1 MSLKTMQDKA
11 ALRTRAARQGLQ
23 TDRRRRAASLP
34 RVLVFAA
41 YAVLLPLPLILRD
54 YYLIRA
60 GGSVG
65 IYLILAAGLSIVA
78 GQAGLLDLGYAG
90 FYGIGAYVYALLA
103 SPKFGLHSAFVP
115 AAAASALAAALAGL
129 AVSLPTL
136 RLHGDYLAMVTLGFG
151 QIVRI
156 LLNNMDRPINITNGP
171 NGIVAIDPPRIL
183 GFTFSS
189 LESSYILIWVFAL
202 IILAGIARI
211 VGSKTGRAWNALR
224 EDETAAACM
233 GVNVR
238 RYRVS
243 AFVTA
248 AAIAGFAGALFASWQ
263 GAVFPQNFTMSE
275 TIALYCMAILGGIR
289 SIPGIMLGVLILQV
303 LPEVLRAYSIYRML
317 IYGFALVLLAVFR
330 PQGLIGQGERLVGI
344 GRRPLPDSRT
354 STQSWTRSSAGRIR
368 ARIDIQADTDAG
380 IEVEA
385 ETEAQAEA
393 EAGAAAKTEA
403 APMLA
408 AAPGPT
414 RTPVLEA
421 SGLSC
426 NFGGLAAASNVSFKA
441 CAGEILGLIGPNG
454 AGKTTLFN
462 LITGL
467 VKPSA
472 GEVRIQGQAATGLDP
487 HRVASLGVA
496 RTFQHIR
503 LFETQSVLEN
513 VLAGCHL
520 QGRSNVL
527 GALARST
534 AHANQEAQ
542 AVARAREALAL
553 VDTSLLTREASLVRH
568 LSYPDR
574 RRVEVARAIATGA
587 KLLLLDEPAAGMTP
601 EEITAMVGDIV
612 ALRDQGYTIVV
623 IEHHMDLIAA
633 ACDRVIA
640 IDHGEVIAAG
650 APPEVAANPEVIRAY
665 LGSPQTASAPISTS
679 ADAGAEQPS
688 PMSPAALP
696 QSISPLAMSP
706 QPMSPAAPEARTS
719 RATPILELVDVHASY
734 GPAEVLQGIDIEVRP
749 GEVIA
754 LLGANAAGKSTAI
767 KTIMGRLRPSSG
779 EIRFSGRRIDGRPTN
794 EIVRMGI
801 GIVPEGRRVFY
812 ELTVLEN
819 LEAAAEAQASPA
831 SIAMRET
838 RSGAGSIVG
847 NHAAAHSRIEQV
859 LALFPVLA
867 ERRNQPAG
875 TLSGGEQQMLAIAR
889 ALVASP
895 QLICMDEPSMG
906 LAPIM
911 VDRVMEAIR
920 EINRSGTA
928 VLLVEQN
935 AQAALSV
942 ADRAYI
948 LRDGRIVASGTS
960 DEMLADGR
968 LASAYLL

>member
-1 MSLKTMQDKA
+1 MSLKTVQDKTIPRTCA
-11 ALRTRAARQGLQ
+11 TGQGRQTLRARRLAG
-23 TDRRRRAASLP
+23 LP

-41 YAVLLPLPLILRD
+41 YAMLLPLPLLLKN

-65 IYLILAAGLSIVA
+65 VYLILAAGLSIVA

-103 SPKFGLHSAFVP
+103 SPKFGMHSAFIP
-115 AAAASALAAALAGL
+115 AAAASASAAALAGL

-330 PQGLIGQGERLVGI
+330 PQGLIAQGERLVGI
-344 GRRPLPDSRT
+344 GRRSITDPPDS
-354 STQSWTRSSAGRIR
+354 
-368 ARIDIQADTDAG
+368 TD
-380 IEVEA
+380 E
-385 ETEAQAEA
+385 AEA
-393 EAGAAAKTEA
+393 EAERQPEPATVAV
-403 APMLA
+403 PV
-408 AAPGPT
+408 

-426 NFGGLAAASNVSFKA
+426 NFGGLAAVSNVSFA
-441 CAGEILGLIGPNG
+441 AYTGEILGIIGPNG

-472 GEVRIQGQAATGLDP
+472 GEVRVQGQTATGLDP
-487 HRVASLGVA
+487 HQVASSGVA

-520 QGRSNVL
+520 QGSSSVL
-527 GALARST
+527 GALARSA
-534 AHANQEAQ
+534 AHANREAQ
-542 AVARAREALAL
+542 AVAQARKALAL

-587 KLLLLDEPAAGMTP
+587 RLLLLDEPAAGMTP
-601 EEITAMVGDIV
+601 EEITAMVDDIV
-612 ALRDQGYTIVV
+612 ALRNQGYTIVV

-640 IDHGEVIAAG
+640 LDHGEVIATG
-650 APPEVAANPEVIRAY
+650 APQEVAAHPEVIRAY
-665 LGSPQTASAPISTS
+665 LGSAKKTS
-679 ADAGAEQPS
+679 KPPS
-688 PMSPAALP
+688 PPK
-696 QSISPLAMSP
+696 
-706 QPMSPAAPEARTS
+706 APTS
-719 RATPILELVDVHASY
+719 RVAPILELAGVRASY

-779 EIRFSGRRIDGRPTN
+779 EIRFAGRRIDGRTTN

-819 LEAAAEAQASPA
+819 LEAAGSRAESHGPAQSQ
-831 SIAMRET
+831 M
-838 RSGAGSIVG
+838 
-847 NHAAAHSRIEQV
+847 EQV

-867 ERRNQPAG
+867 ERRSQLAG

-911 VDRVMEAIR
+911 VDRVMDAIR
-920 EINRSGTA
+920 EINHAGTA

-935 AQAALSV
+935 ARAALSV
-942 ADRAYI
+942 ADRAYV

-960 DEMLADGR
+960 DEILADDT

>member
-1 MSLKTMQDKA
+1 MKREAMRQMEAGDQMSPRTMQDKTVP
-11 ALRTRAARQGLQ
+11 RTCAARQGLQ
-23 TDRRRRAASLP
+23 THRARRMANLP

-41 YAVLLPLPLILRD
+41 YAVLLPLPLLLRN

-65 IYLILAAGLSIVA
+65 VYLILAAGLSIVA

-103 SPKFGLHSAFVP
+103 SPKFGLHSAFIP
-115 AAAASALAAALAGL
+115 AATASTLAAALAGL

-183 GFTFSS
+183 GFAFSS
-189 LESSYILIWVFAL
+189 LESSYILIWAFAL

-224 EDETAAACM
+224 EDETAASCM

-289 SIPGIMLGVLILQV
+289 STPGIMLGVLILQV
-303 LPEVLRAYSIYRML
+303 LPEVLRAFSIYRML

-330 PQGLIGQGERLVGI
+330 PQGLIAQGERLVGI
-344 GRRPLPDSRT
+344 RRTPLPDSRG
-354 STQSWTRSSAGRIR
+354 STQSSTDGISAG
-368 ARIDIQADTDAG
+368 ADAK
-380 IEVEA
+380 
-385 ETEAQAEA
+385 AEA
-393 EAGAAAKTEA
+393 K
-403 APMLA
+403 PVPA
-408 AAPGPT
+408 AAPGPAQT
-414 RTPVLEA
+414 AVLEA

-426 NFGGLAAASNVSFKA
+426 NFGGLAAVSNVGFEA
-441 CAGEILGLIGPNG
+441 YAGEILGLIGPNG

-472 GEVRIQGQAATGLDP
+472 GEVRIQGQTATGLDP
-487 HRVASLGVA
+487 HQVASLGVA

-520 QGRSNVL
+520 RGRSDVL

-534 AHANQEAQ
+534 AHANREAQ

-553 VDTSLLTREASLVRH
+553 VDASLLTREASLVRH

-601 EEITAMVGDIV
+601 EEITAMVDDIV

-665 LGSPQTASAPISTS
+665 LGSATASHRCRLSRCHHHRPRR
-679 ADAGAEQPS
+679 
-688 PMSPAALP
+688 LHR
-696 QSISPLAMSP
+696 QSRLSWS
-706 QPMSPAAPEARTS
+706 S
-719 RATPILELVDVHASY
+719 RACTRPTARPKFCRESTLKSAQAESSRCSGRTH
-734 GPAEVLQGIDIEVRP
+734 PAR
-749 GEVIA
+749 A
-754 LLGANAAGKSTAI
+754 
-767 KTIMGRLRPSSG
+767 RPS
-779 EIRFSGRRIDGRPTN
+779 RR
-794 EIVRMGI
+794 
-801 GIVPEGRRVFY
+801 
-812 ELTVLEN
+812 
-819 LEAAAEAQASPA
+819 
-831 SIAMRET
+831 
-838 RSGAGSIVG
+838 
-847 NHAAAHSRIEQV
+847 
-859 LALFPVLA
+859 
-867 ERRNQPAG
+867 
-875 TLSGGEQQMLAIAR
+875 
-889 ALVASP
+889 
-895 QLICMDEPSMG
+895 
-906 LAPIM
+906 
-911 VDRVMEAIR
+911 
-920 EINRSGTA
+920 
-928 VLLVEQN
+928 
-935 AQAALSV
+935 
-942 ADRAYI
+942 
-948 LRDGRIVASGTS
+948 
-960 DEMLADGR
+960 
-968 LASAYLL
+968 

>member
-1 MSLKTMQDKA
+1 M
-11 ALRTRAARQGLQ
+11 
-23 TDRRRRAASLP
+23 
-34 RVLVFAA
+34 
-41 YAVLLPLPLILRD
+41 
-54 YYLIRA
+54 
-60 GGSVG
+60 
-65 IYLILAAGLSIVA
+65 
-78 GQAGLLDLGYAG
+78 
-90 FYGIGAYVYALLA
+90 
-103 SPKFGLHSAFVP
+103 
-115 AAAASALAAALAGL
+115 
-129 AVSLPTL
+129 SLPTL

-385 ETEAQAEA
+385 
-393 EAGAAAKTEA
+393 
-403 APMLA
+403 APVLA

-665 LGSPQTASAPISTS
+665 LGSPKTASAPISTA

-688 PMSPAALP
+688 
-696 QSISPLAMSP
+696 
-706 QPMSPAAPEARTS
+706 PMSPAAPEARTS

-734 GPAEVLQGIDIEVRP
+734 GPAEVLQGIDIEVRR

-779 EIRFSGRRIDGRPTN
+779 EIRFAGRRIDGRPTN

>member
-41 YAVLLPLPLILRD
+41 YAVLLPLPLILRN

-368 ARIDIQADTDAG
+368 AETDIQADTDAG

-426 NFGGLAAASNVSFKA
+426 NFGGLAAASNVSFEA

-472 GEVRIQGQAATGLDP
+472 GEVRIQGQAATGLDA
-487 HRVASLGVA
+487 HQVASLGVA

-520 QGRSNVL
+520 QGRGNVL

-601 EEITAMVGDIV
+601 EEITTMVDEIV

-665 LGSPQTASAPISTS
+665 LGSPKTASAPISTA

-688 PMSPAALP
+688 
-696 QSISPLAMSP
+696 
-706 QPMSPAAPEARTS
+706 PMSPAAPEARTS

-734 GPAEVLQGIDIEVRP
+734 GPAEVLQGIDIEVRR

>member
-1 MSLKTMQDKA
+1 MSLKTVQDKTIPRTCA
-11 ALRTRAARQGLQ
+11 TGQGRQTLRARRLAG
-23 TDRRRRAASLP
+23 LP

-41 YAVLLPLPLILRD
+41 YAMLLPLPLLLKN

-65 IYLILAAGLSIVA
+65 VYLILAAGLSIVA

-103 SPKFGLHSAFVP
+103 SPKFGMHSAFIP
-115 AAAASALAAALAGL
+115 AAAASASAAALAGL

-330 PQGLIGQGERLVGI
+330 PQGLIAQGERLVGI
-344 GRRPLPDSRT
+344 GRRSLTDPPDS
-354 STQSWTRSSAGRIR
+354 
-368 ARIDIQADTDAG
+368 TD
-380 IEVEA
+380 E
-385 ETEAQAEA
+385 AEA
-393 EAGAAAKTEA
+393 EAERQPEPATVAV
-403 APMLA
+403 PV
-408 AAPGPT
+408 

-426 NFGGLAAASNVSFKA
+426 NFGGLAAVSNVSFA
-441 CAGEILGLIGPNG
+441 AYTGEILGIIGPNG

-472 GEVRIQGQAATGLDP
+472 GEVRVQGQTATGLDP
-487 HRVASLGVA
+487 HQVASSGVA

-513 VLAGCHL
+513 VLAGSHL
-520 QGRSNVL
+520 QGSSDIL
-527 GALARST
+527 GALARSA
-534 AHANQEAQ
+534 AHANREAQ
-542 AVARAREALAL
+542 AVAQARKALAL

-574 RRVEVARAIATGA
+574 RRVEVARAIATDA
-587 KLLLLDEPAAGMTP
+587 RLLLLDEPAAGMTP
-601 EEITAMVGDIV
+601 EEITAMVDDIV
-612 ALRDQGYTIVV
+612 ALRNQGYTIVV

-640 IDHGEVIAAG
+640 LDHGEVIATG
-650 APPEVAANPEVIRAY
+650 APQEVAAHPEVIRAY
-665 LGSPQTASAPISTS
+665 LGSAKKTS
-679 ADAGAEQPS
+679 KPPS
-688 PMSPAALP
+688 PPK
-696 QSISPLAMSP
+696 
-706 QPMSPAAPEARTS
+706 APTS
-719 RATPILELVDVHASY
+719 RVAPILELAGVRASY

-779 EIRFSGRRIDGRPTN
+779 EIRFAGRRIDGRTTN

-819 LEAAAEAQASPA
+819 LEAAGSRAESHGPAQSQ
-831 SIAMRET
+831 M
-838 RSGAGSIVG
+838 
-847 NHAAAHSRIEQV
+847 EQV

-867 ERRNQPAG
+867 ERRSQLAG

-911 VDRVMEAIR
+911 VDRVMDAIR
-920 EINRSGTA
+920 EINHAGTA

-935 AQAALSV
+935 ARAALSV
-942 ADRAYI
+942 ADRAYV

-960 DEMLADGR
+960 DEILADDT

>member
-1 MSLKTMQDKA
+1 MSLKTVQDKTIPRTCA
-11 ALRTRAARQGLQ
+11 TGQGRQTLRARRLAG
-23 TDRRRRAASLP
+23 LP

-41 YAVLLPLPLILRD
+41 YAMLLPLPLLLKN

-65 IYLILAAGLSIVA
+65 VYIILAAGLSIVA

-103 SPKFGLHSAFVP
+103 SPKFGMHSAFIP
-115 AAAASALAAALAGL
+115 AAAASASAAALAGL

-156 LLNNMDRPINITNGP
+156 MLNNMDRPINITNGP

-330 PQGLIGQGERLVGI
+330 PQGLIAQGERLVGI
-344 GRRPLPDSRT
+344 GRRSLSDPRDS
-354 STQSWTRSSAGRIR
+354 
-368 ARIDIQADTDAG
+368 TD
-380 IEVEA
+380 E
-385 ETEAQAEA
+385 AEA
-393 EAGAAAKTEA
+393 ERKPEPATVAVSV
-403 APMLA
+403 
-408 AAPGPT
+408 

-426 NFGGLAAASNVSFKA
+426 NFGGLAAVSNVSFA
-441 CAGEILGLIGPNG
+441 AYTGEILGIIGPNG

-472 GEVRIQGQAATGLDP
+472 GEVRVQGQTATGLDP
-487 HRVASLGVA
+487 HQVASLGVA

-520 QGRSNVL
+520 QGSSNIL
-527 GALARST
+527 GALARSA
-534 AHANQEAQ
+534 AHANREAQ
-542 AVARAREALAL
+542 AVAQARKALAL

-587 KLLLLDEPAAGMTP
+587 RLLLLDEPAAGMTP
-601 EEITAMVGDIV
+601 EEITAMVDDIV
-612 ALRDQGYTIVV
+612 ALRNQGYTIVV

-640 IDHGEVIAAG
+640 LDHGEVIATG
-650 APPEVAANPEVIRAY
+650 APQEVAAHPEVIRAY
-665 LGSPQTASAPISTS
+665 LGSAKKTS
-679 ADAGAEQPS
+679 KPPS
-688 PMSPAALP
+688 P
-696 QSISPLAMSP
+696 
-706 QPMSPAAPEARTS
+706 PEAPTS
-719 RATPILELVDVHASY
+719 RVAPILELAGVRASY

-779 EIRFSGRRIDGRPTN
+779 EIRFAGRRIDGRTTN

-819 LEAAAEAQASPA
+819 LEAAGSRAESHGPAQSQ
-831 SIAMRET
+831 M
-838 RSGAGSIVG
+838 
-847 NHAAAHSRIEQV
+847 EQV

-867 ERRNQPAG
+867 ERRSQLAG

-911 VDRVMEAIR
+911 VDRVMDAIR
-920 EINRSGTA
+920 EINRAGTA

-935 AQAALSV
+935 ARAALSV

-960 DEMLADGR
+960 DEILADDT

>member
-1 MSLKTMQDKA
+1 
-11 ALRTRAARQGLQ
+11 
-23 TDRRRRAASLP
+23 
-34 RVLVFAA
+34 
-41 YAVLLPLPLILRD
+41 
-54 YYLIRA
+54 
-60 GGSVG
+60 
-65 IYLILAAGLSIVA
+65 
-78 GQAGLLDLGYAG
+78 
-90 FYGIGAYVYALLA
+90 
-103 SPKFGLHSAFVP
+103 
-115 AAAASALAAALAGL
+115 
-129 AVSLPTL
+129 
-136 RLHGDYLAMVTLGFG
+136 MVTLGFG

-330 PQGLIGQGERLVGI
+330 PQGLIAQGERLVGI
-344 GRRPLPDSRT
+344 GRRSLTDPPDS
-354 STQSWTRSSAGRIR
+354 
-368 ARIDIQADTDAG
+368 TD
-380 IEVEA
+380 E
-385 ETEAQAEA
+385 
-393 EAGAAAKTEA
+393 
-403 APMLA
+403 PR
-408 AAPGPT
+408 PGQRKPEPAT
-414 RTPVLEA
+414 VAVSVRTPVLEA

-426 NFGGLAAASNVSFKA
+426 NFGGLAAVSNVSFA
-441 CAGEILGLIGPNG
+441 AYTGEILGIIGPNG

-472 GEVRIQGQAATGLDP
+472 GEVRVQGQTATGLDP
-487 HRVASLGVA
+487 HQVASSGVA

-520 QGRSNVL
+520 QGSSNVL
-527 GALARST
+527 GALARSA
-534 AHANQEAQ
+534 AHANREAQ
-542 AVARAREALAL
+542 AVAQARKALAL

-587 KLLLLDEPAAGMTP
+587 RLLLLDEPAAGMTP
-601 EEITAMVGDIV
+601 EEITAMVDDIV
-612 ALRDQGYTIVV
+612 ALRNQGYTIVV

-640 IDHGEVIAAG
+640 LDHGEVIATG
-650 APPEVAANPEVIRAY
+650 APQEVAAHPEVIRAY
-665 LGSPQTASAPISTS
+665 LGSAKKTS
-679 ADAGAEQPS
+679 KPPS
-688 PMSPAALP
+688 PPK
-696 QSISPLAMSP
+696 
-706 QPMSPAAPEARTS
+706 APTS
-719 RATPILELVDVHASY
+719 RVAPILELAGVRASY

-779 EIRFSGRRIDGRPTN
+779 EIRFAGRRIDGRTTN

-819 LEAAAEAQASPA
+819 LEAAGSRAAQSQ
-831 SIAMRET
+831 M
-838 RSGAGSIVG
+838 
-847 NHAAAHSRIEQV
+847 EQV

-867 ERRNQPAG
+867 ERRSQLAG

-911 VDRVMEAIR
+911 VDRVMDAIR
-920 EINRSGTA
+920 EINRAGTA

-935 AQAALSV
+935 ARAALSV
-942 ADRAYI
+942 ADRAYV

-960 DEMLADGR
+960 DEILADDT

>member
-1 MSLKTMQDKA
+1 MSLKTVQDKTIPRTCA
-11 ALRTRAARQGLQ
+11 TGQGRQTLRARRLAG
-23 TDRRRRAASLP
+23 LP

-41 YAVLLPLPLILRD
+41 YAMLLPLPLLLKN

-65 IYLILAAGLSIVA
+65 VYLILAAGLSIVA

-103 SPKFGLHSAFVP
+103 SPKFGMHSAFIP
-115 AAAASALAAALAGL
+115 AAAASASAAALAGL

-330 PQGLIGQGERLVGI
+330 PQGLIAQGERLVGI
-344 GRRPLPDSRT
+344 GRRSLTDPPDS
-354 STQSWTRSSAGRIR
+354 
-368 ARIDIQADTDAG
+368 TD
-380 IEVEA
+380 E
-385 ETEAQAEA
+385 AEA
-393 EAGAAAKTEA
+393 EAERQPEPATVAV
-403 APMLA
+403 PV
-408 AAPGPT
+408 

-426 NFGGLAAASNVSFKA
+426 NFGGLAAVSNVSFA
-441 CAGEILGLIGPNG
+441 AYTGEILGIIGPNG

-472 GEVRIQGQAATGLDP
+472 GEVRVQGQTATGLDP
-487 HRVASLGVA
+487 HQVASSGVA

-520 QGRSNVL
+520 QGSSNVL
-527 GALARST
+527 GALARSA
-534 AHANQEAQ
+534 AHANREAQ
-542 AVARAREALAL
+542 AVAQARKALAL

-587 KLLLLDEPAAGMTP
+587 RLLLLDEPAAGMTP
-601 EEITAMVGDIV
+601 EEITAMVDDIV
-612 ALRDQGYTIVV
+612 ALRNQGYTIVV

-640 IDHGEVIAAG
+640 LDHGEVIATG
-650 APPEVAANPEVIRAY
+650 APQEVAAHPEVIRAY
-665 LGSPQTASAPISTS
+665 LGSAKKTS
-679 ADAGAEQPS
+679 KPPS
-688 PMSPAALP
+688 PPK
-696 QSISPLAMSP
+696 
-706 QPMSPAAPEARTS
+706 APTS
-719 RATPILELVDVHASY
+719 RVAPILELAGVRASY

-779 EIRFSGRRIDGRPTN
+779 EIRFAGRRIDGRTTN

-819 LEAAAEAQASPA
+819 LEAAGSRAESHGPAQSQ
-831 SIAMRET
+831 M
-838 RSGAGSIVG
+838 
-847 NHAAAHSRIEQV
+847 EQV

-867 ERRNQPAG
+867 ERRSQLAG

-911 VDRVMEAIR
+911 VDRVMDAIR
-920 EINRSGTA
+920 EINHAGTA

-935 AQAALSV
+935 ARAALSV
-942 ADRAYI
+942 ADRAYV

-960 DEMLADGR
+960 DEILADDT

>member
-41 YAVLLPLPLILRD
+41 YAVLLPLPLILRN

-385 ETEAQAEA
+385 
-393 EAGAAAKTEA
+393 
-403 APMLA
+403 APVLA

-601 EEITAMVGDIV
+601 EEITTMVDEIV

-665 LGSPQTASAPISTS
+665 LGSPKTASAPISTS

-779 EIRFSGRRIDGRPTN
+779 EIRFAGRRIDGRPTN

>member
-23 TDRRRRAASLP
+23 IDRRRRAASLP

-41 YAVLLPLPLILRD
+41 YAVLLPLPLILRN

-368 ARIDIQADTDAG
+368 AETDIQADTDAG

-426 NFGGLAAASNVSFKA
+426 NFGGLAAASNVSFEA

-601 EEITAMVGDIV
+601 EEITTMVDEIV

-665 LGSPQTASAPISTS
+665 LGSPKTASAPISTA

-688 PMSPAALP
+688 
-696 QSISPLAMSP
+696 
-706 QPMSPAAPEARTS
+706 PMSPAAPEARTS

-779 EIRFSGRRIDGRPTN
+779 EIRFAGRRIDGRPTN

>member
-1 MSLKTMQDKA
+1 MSLKTVQDKTIPRTCA
-11 ALRTRAARQGLQ
+11 TGQGRQTLRARRLAG
-23 TDRRRRAASLP
+23 LP

-41 YAVLLPLPLILRD
+41 YAMLLPLPLLLKN

-65 IYLILAAGLSIVA
+65 VYLILAAGLSIVA

-103 SPKFGLHSAFVP
+103 SPKFGMHSAFIP
-115 AAAASALAAALAGL
+115 AAAASASAAALAGL

-330 PQGLIGQGERLVGI
+330 PQGLIAQGERLVGI
-344 GRRPLPDSRT
+344 GRRSLTDPPDS
-354 STQSWTRSSAGRIR
+354 
-368 ARIDIQADTDAG
+368 TD
-380 IEVEA
+380 E
-385 ETEAQAEA
+385 AEA
-393 EAGAAAKTEA
+393 EAERQPEPATVAV
-403 APMLA
+403 PV
-408 AAPGPT
+408 

-426 NFGGLAAASNVSFKA
+426 NFGGLAAVSNVSFA
-441 CAGEILGLIGPNG
+441 AYTGEILGIIGPNG

-472 GEVRIQGQAATGLDP
+472 GEVRVQGQTATGLDP
-487 HRVASLGVA
+487 HQVASSGVA

-520 QGRSNVL
+520 QGSSSVL
-527 GALARST
+527 GALARSA
-534 AHANQEAQ
+534 AHANREAQ
-542 AVARAREALAL
+542 AVAQARKALAL

-587 KLLLLDEPAAGMTP
+587 RLLLLDEPAAGMTP
-601 EEITAMVGDIV
+601 EEITAMVDDIV
-612 ALRDQGYTIVV
+612 ALRNQGYTIVV

-640 IDHGEVIAAG
+640 LDHGEVIATG
-650 APPEVAANPEVIRAY
+650 APQEVAAHPEVIRAY
-665 LGSPQTASAPISTS
+665 LGSAKKTS
-679 ADAGAEQPS
+679 KPPS
-688 PMSPAALP
+688 PPKAPA
-696 QSISPLAMSP
+696 
-706 QPMSPAAPEARTS
+706 S
-719 RATPILELVDVHASY
+719 RVAPILELAGVRASY

-779 EIRFSGRRIDGRPTN
+779 EIRFAGRRIDGRTTN

-819 LEAAAEAQASPA
+819 LEAAGSRAESHGPAQSQ
-831 SIAMRET
+831 M
-838 RSGAGSIVG
+838 
-847 NHAAAHSRIEQV
+847 EQV

-867 ERRNQPAG
+867 ERRSQLAG

-911 VDRVMEAIR
+911 VDRVMDAIR
-920 EINRSGTA
+920 EINHAGTA

-935 AQAALSV
+935 ARAALSV
-942 ADRAYI
+942 ADRAYV

-960 DEMLADGR
+960 DEILADDT

>member
-1 MSLKTMQDKA
+1 VKREAMRQMEAGDPMSLKTMQDKA
-11 ALRTRAARQGLQ
+11 IPRTCATRQGMH
-23 TDRRRRAASLP
+23 TDRARRVANLP

-41 YAVLLPLPLILRD
+41 YAALLPLPLLLRN

-183 GFTFSS
+183 GVTFSS
-189 LESSYILIWVFAL
+189 LESSYILIWAFAL
-202 IILAGIARI
+202 IILTGIARI
-211 VGSKTGRAWNALR
+211 IGSRTGRAWNALR

-289 SIPGIMLGVLILQV
+289 SMPGIMLGVLILQV

-330 PQGLIGQGERLVGI
+330 PQGLIGLGERLVGI
-344 GRRPLPDSRT
+344 RRRPLPDSRT
-354 STQSWTRSSAGRIR
+354 STRSSTQGSTQSSADRISAGV
-368 ARIDIQADTDAG
+368 DMKADTEAA

-385 ETEAQAEA
+385 EAEA
-393 EAGAAAKTEA
+393 EAETDANAEA
-403 APMLA
+403 APN
-408 AAPGPT
+408 AAPGQARSPM
-414 RTPVLEA
+414 LEV

-426 NFGGLAAASNVSFKA
+426 NFGGLSAVSNVSLEA

-472 GEVRIQGQAATGLDP
+472 GEVRIQGQIATGLEP
-487 HRVASLGVA
+487 HKVASLGVA

-520 QGRSNVL
+520 GAYSNVL
-527 GALARST
+527 GALARS
-534 AHANQEAQ
+534 ASHASQEAQ
-542 AVARAREALAL
+542 AVARAREALTS
-553 VDTSLLTREASLVRH
+553 VDASLLAREASLVRH

-587 KLLLLDEPAAGMTP
+587 RLLLLDEPAAGMTP
-601 EEITAMVGDIV
+601 EEIAAIVDDII
-612 ALRDQGYTIVV
+612 ALRDQGYTVVV

-650 APPEVAANPEVIRAY
+650 APSEVAADPEVIRAY
-665 LGSPQTASAPISTS
+665 LGSPNTGSAPLST
-679 ADAGAEQPS
+679 AAGAGTEASS
-688 PMSPAALP
+688 PMSQA
-696 QSISPLAMSP
+696 
-706 QPMSPAAPEARTS
+706 PMPPEAPAS
-719 RATPILELVDVHASY
+719 KVAPILELVGVHASY

-749 GEVIA
+749 GEVVA

-767 KTIMGRLRPSSG
+767 KTIVGRLRPSSG
-779 EIRFSGRRIDGRPTN
+779 EIRFMRRRIDGHPTN

-819 LEAAAEAQASPA
+819 LEAAAEAQAGSA
-831 SIAMRET
+831 TAAVLET
-838 RSGAGSIVG
+838 RRGAGGRVG
-847 NHAAAHSRIEQV
+847 NHAATQSRIEQV

-867 ERRNQPAG
+867 ERRSQPAG

-895 QLICMDEPSMG
+895 RLICMDEPSMG

-942 ADRAYI
+942 ANRAYI

-968 LASAYLL
+968 LAGAYLL

>member
-1 MSLKTMQDKA
+1 MSLKTVQDKTIPRTCA
-11 ALRTRAARQGLQ
+11 TGQGRQTLRARRLAG
-23 TDRRRRAASLP
+23 LP

-41 YAVLLPLPLILRD
+41 YAMLLPLPLLLKN

-65 IYLILAAGLSIVA
+65 VYLILAAGLSIVA

-103 SPKFGLHSAFVP
+103 SPKFGMHSAFIP
-115 AAAASALAAALAGL
+115 AAAASASAAALAGL

-330 PQGLIGQGERLVGI
+330 PQGLIAQGERLVGI
-344 GRRPLPDSRT
+344 GRRSLTDPPDS
-354 STQSWTRSSAGRIR
+354 
-368 ARIDIQADTDAG
+368 TD
-380 IEVEA
+380 E
-385 ETEAQAEA
+385 AEA
-393 EAGAAAKTEA
+393 EAERQPEPATVAV
-403 APMLA
+403 PV
-408 AAPGPT
+408 

-426 NFGGLAAASNVSFKA
+426 NFGGLAAVSNVSFA
-441 CAGEILGLIGPNG
+441 AYTGEILGIIGPNG

-472 GEVRIQGQAATGLDP
+472 GEVRVQGQTATGLDP
-487 HRVASLGVA
+487 HQVASSGVA

-520 QGRSNVL
+520 QGSSNVL
-527 GALARST
+527 GALARSA
-534 AHANQEAQ
+534 AHANREAQ
-542 AVARAREALAL
+542 AVAQARKALAL

-587 KLLLLDEPAAGMTP
+587 RLLLLDEPAAGMTP
-601 EEITAMVGDIV
+601 EEITAMVDDIV
-612 ALRDQGYTIVV
+612 ALRNQGYTIVV

-640 IDHGEVIAAG
+640 LDHGEVIATG
-650 APPEVAANPEVIRAY
+650 APQEVAAHPEVIRAY
-665 LGSPQTASAPISTS
+665 LGSAKKTS
-679 ADAGAEQPS
+679 KPPS
-688 PMSPAALP
+688 PPK
-696 QSISPLAMSP
+696 
-706 QPMSPAAPEARTS
+706 APTS
-719 RATPILELVDVHASY
+719 RVAPILELAGVRASY

-779 EIRFSGRRIDGRPTN
+779 EIRFAGRRIDGRTTN

-819 LEAAAEAQASPA
+819 LEAAGSRAESHGPAQSQ
-831 SIAMRET
+831 M
-838 RSGAGSIVG
+838 
-847 NHAAAHSRIEQV
+847 EQV
-859 LALFPVLA
+859 LSLFPVLA
-867 ERRNQPAG
+867 ERRSQLAG

-911 VDRVMEAIR
+911 VDRVMDAIR
-920 EINRSGTA
+920 EINHAGTA

-935 AQAALSV
+935 ARAALSV

-960 DEMLADGR
+960 DEILADDT

>member
-1 MSLKTMQDKA
+1 MKRESRQQMEAGDRMSLKIMQDDA
-11 ALRTRAARQGLQ
+11 LPRTCAARRGLQALRARRA
-23 TDRRRRAASLP
+23 RRAASLP
-34 RVLVFAA
+34 RALVFAA
-41 YAVLLPLPLILRD
+41 YAVLLPLPLILRN

-65 IYLILAAGLSIVA
+65 VYLILAAGLSIVA

-103 SPKFGLHSAFVP
+103 SPKFGLHSAFLP
-115 AAAASALAAALAGL
+115 AALASALAAGLAGL
-129 AVSLPTL
+129 AVSVPTL

-183 GFTFSS
+183 GFTFAS
-189 LESSYILIWVFAL
+189 LESSYVLIWVFAAL
-202 IILAGIARI
+202 VLVGIARV

-289 SIPGIMLGVLILQV
+289 SIPGIMLGVLVLQV
-303 LPEVLRAYSIYRML
+303 LPEVLRTYSIYRML

-330 PQGLIGQGERLVGI
+330 PQGLIAQGERLVGI
-344 GRRPLPDSRT
+344 SRRQPPDS
-354 STQSWTRSSAGRIR
+354 SSSA
-368 ARIDIQADTDAG
+368 
-380 IEVEA
+380 EP
-385 ETEAQAEA
+385 
-393 EAGAAAKTEA
+393 KTETA
-403 APMLA
+403 TSP
-408 AAPGPT
+408 PC
-414 RTPVLEA
+414 PVLEV
-421 SGLSC
+421 SGLGC
-426 NFGGLAAASNVSFKA
+426 NFGGLAAVSKVSFIA
-441 CAGEILGLIGPNG
+441 HAGEILGLIGPNG

-472 GEVRIQGQAATGLDP
+472 GEVRVHGQAATGLAP
-487 HRVASLGVA
+487 HEVASLGVA

-513 VLAGCHL
+513 VLTGCHL
-520 QGRSNVL
+520 QGQSNAL
-527 GALARST
+527 GALARSA
-534 AHANQEAQ
+534 AHAHQESQ
-542 AVARAREALAL
+542 EVARAREALAL
-553 VDTSLLTREASLVRH
+553 VDTSLVTREASLVRH

-574 RRVEVARAIATGA
+574 RRVEVARAIATGS

-601 EEITAMVGDIV
+601 EEIAAMVDDIV
-612 ALRDQGYTIVV
+612 ALRGRGYTIIV

-640 IDHGEVIAAG
+640 LDHGEVIAAG
-650 APPEVAANPEVIRAY
+650 TPSEIAAHPEVIRAY
-665 LGSPQTASAPISTS
+665 LGSTRAESAPASIGADASA
-679 ADAGAEQPS
+679 GPS
-688 PMSPAALP
+688 LEVS
-696 QSISPLAMSP
+696 
-706 QPMSPAAPEARTS
+706 
-719 RATPILELVDVHASY
+719 PILELAGVHASY
-734 GPAEVLQGIDIEVRP
+734 GPAAVLQGIDIEVHP
-749 GEVIA
+749 GEVVA

-767 KTIMGRLRPSSG
+767 KTIMGKLRPSRG
-779 EIRFSGRRIDGRPTN
+779 EIRFMGRRVDGRPTN

-819 LEAAAEAQASPA
+819 LEAAAEAS
-831 SIAMRET
+831 
-838 RSGAGSIVG
+838 
-847 NHAAAHSRIEQV
+847 AAATGKARTRAGADVRAANQSQVEQV
-859 LALFPVLA
+859 INLFPVLA
-867 ERRNQPAG
+867 ERRSQLAG

-920 EINRSGTA
+920 EINGTGTA

-948 LRDGRIVASGTS
+948 LRDGRIAASGTAA
-960 DEMLADGR
+960 EMLTDGK
-968 LASAYLL
+968 LASAYLM

>member
-1 MSLKTMQDKA
+1 VKREAMRQMEAGDQMSLKTMQDKA
-11 ALRTRAARQGLQ
+11 ALRTRAARQALQ
-23 TDRRRRAASLP
+23 TDRPRRATSLP

-385 ETEAQAEA
+385 
-393 EAGAAAKTEA
+393 
-403 APMLA
+403 APVLA

-553 VDTSLLTREASLVRH
+553 VDTSLLMREASLVRH

-601 EEITAMVGDIV
+601 EEITTMVDEIV

-779 EIRFSGRRIDGRPTN
+779 EIRFAGRRIDGRPTN

-831 SIAMRET
+831 SLAMRET

>member
-11 ALRTRAARQGLQ
+11 ALRTCATRQELQ
-23 TDRRRRAASLP
+23 TDRACRAANLP

-41 YAVLLPLPLILRD
+41 YAVLLPLPLLLRN

-65 IYLILAAGLSIVA
+65 VYLILAAGLSIVA

-330 PQGLIGQGERLVGI
+330 PQGLIAQGERLVGI
-344 GRRPLPDSRT
+344 RRRPLPDSRS
-354 STQSWTRSSAGRIR
+354 STQSSTDATSAG
-368 ARIDIQADTDAG
+368 IDMEADTDAE
-380 IEVEA
+380 IEIDPKVEA
-385 ETEAQAEA
+385 EAQAEA
-393 EAGAAAKTEA
+393 GAMFVPTAT
-403 APMLA
+403 
-408 AAPGPT
+408 PGPA
-414 RTPVLEA
+414 RIPVLEA

-426 NFGGLAAASNVSFKA
+426 NFGGLAAVSNVSFQA

-472 GEVRIQGQAATGLDP
+472 GEVRILSQPATGLDP
-487 HRVASLGVA
+487 HQVASLGVA

-520 QGRSNVL
+520 RGRSNVL

-534 AHANQEAQ
+534 AHTNQEAQ
-542 AVARAREALAL
+542 AVAWAREALAL

-574 RRVEVARAIATGA
+574 RRVEVTRAIATGA

-601 EEITAMVGDIV
+601 EEITTMVDEIV

-665 LGSPQTASAPISTS
+665 LGSPKTASAPISTS
-679 ADAGAEQPS
+679 ADAGAEPSS
-688 PMSPAALP
+688 PMSPAPLP
-696 QSISPLAMSP
+696 QSMSPLAMSP
-706 QPMSPAAPEARTS
+706 QPISPAAPEARTS

-779 EIRFSGRRIDGRPTN
+779 EIRFAGRRIDGRPTN

>member
-1 MSLKTMQDKA
+1 M
-11 ALRTRAARQGLQ
+11 
-23 TDRRRRAASLP
+23 
-34 RVLVFAA
+34 
-41 YAVLLPLPLILRD
+41 LLPLPLLLRN

-65 IYLILAAGLSIVA
+65 VYIILAAGLSIVA

-103 SPKFGLHSAFVP
+103 SPKFGMHSAFIP
-115 AAAASALAAALAGL
+115 AAAASASAAALAGL

-156 LLNNMDRPINITNGP
+156 MLNNMDRPINITNGP

-330 PQGLIGQGERLVGI
+330 PQGLIAQGERLVGI
-344 GRRPLPDSRT
+344 GRRSITDPPDS
-354 STQSWTRSSAGRIR
+354 
-368 ARIDIQADTDAG
+368 TD
-380 IEVEA
+380 E
-385 ETEAQAEA
+385 AEA
-393 EAGAAAKTEA
+393 EAERQPEPATVAV
-403 APMLA
+403 PV
-408 AAPGPT
+408 

-426 NFGGLAAASNVSFKA
+426 NFGGLAAVSNVSFA
-441 CAGEILGLIGPNG
+441 AYTGEILGIIGPNG

-472 GEVRIQGQAATGLDP
+472 GEVRVQGQTATGLDP
-487 HRVASLGVA
+487 HQVASSGVA

-520 QGRSNVL
+520 QGSSSVL
-527 GALARST
+527 GALARSA
-534 AHANQEAQ
+534 AHANREAQ
-542 AVARAREALAL
+542 AVAQARKALAL

-587 KLLLLDEPAAGMTP
+587 RLLLLDEPAAGMTP
-601 EEITAMVGDIV
+601 EEITAMVDDIV
-612 ALRDQGYTIVV
+612 ALRNQGYTIVV

-640 IDHGEVIAAG
+640 LDHGEVIATG
-650 APPEVAANPEVIRAY
+650 APQEVAAHPEVIRAY
-665 LGSPQTASAPISTS
+665 LGSAKKTS
-679 ADAGAEQPS
+679 KPPS
-688 PMSPAALP
+688 PPK
-696 QSISPLAMSP
+696 
-706 QPMSPAAPEARTS
+706 APTS
-719 RATPILELVDVHASY
+719 RVAPILELAGVRASY

-779 EIRFSGRRIDGRPTN
+779 EIRFAGRRIDGRTTN

-819 LEAAAEAQASPA
+819 LEAAGSRAESHGPAQSQ
-831 SIAMRET
+831 M
-838 RSGAGSIVG
+838 
-847 NHAAAHSRIEQV
+847 EQV

-867 ERRNQPAG
+867 ERRSQLAG

-911 VDRVMEAIR
+911 VDRVMDAIR
-920 EINRSGTA
+920 EINHAGTA

-935 AQAALSV
+935 ARAALSV
-942 ADRAYI
+942 ADRAYV

-960 DEMLADGR
+960 DEILADDT

>member
-1 MSLKTMQDKA
+1 MSLKTVQDKTIPRTCA
-11 ALRTRAARQGLQ
+11 TGQGRQTLRARRLAG
-23 TDRRRRAASLP
+23 LP

-41 YAVLLPLPLILRD
+41 YAMLLPLPLLLKN

-65 IYLILAAGLSIVA
+65 VYLILAAGLSIVA

-103 SPKFGLHSAFVP
+103 SPKFGMHSAFIP
-115 AAAASALAAALAGL
+115 AAAASASAAALAGL

-330 PQGLIGQGERLVGI
+330 PQGLIAQGERLVGI
-344 GRRPLPDSRT
+344 GRRSLTDPPDS
-354 STQSWTRSSAGRIR
+354 
-368 ARIDIQADTDAG
+368 TD
-380 IEVEA
+380 E
-385 ETEAQAEA
+385 AEA
-393 EAGAAAKTEA
+393 EAERQPEPATVAV
-403 APMLA
+403 PV
-408 AAPGPT
+408 

-426 NFGGLAAASNVSFKA
+426 NFGGLAAVSNVSFA
-441 CAGEILGLIGPNG
+441 AYTGEILGIIGPNG

-472 GEVRIQGQAATGLDP
+472 GEVRVQGQTATGLDP
-487 HRVASLGVA
+487 HQVASSGVA

-520 QGRSNVL
+520 QGSSSVL
-527 GALARST
+527 GALARSA
-534 AHANQEAQ
+534 AHANREAQ
-542 AVARAREALAL
+542 AVAQARKALAL

-587 KLLLLDEPAAGMTP
+587 RLLLLDEPAAGMTP
-601 EEITAMVGDIV
+601 EEITAMVDDIV
-612 ALRDQGYTIVV
+612 ALRNQGYTIVV

-640 IDHGEVIAAG
+640 LDHGEVIATG
-650 APPEVAANPEVIRAY
+650 APQEVAAHPEVIRAY
-665 LGSPQTASAPISTS
+665 LGSAKKTS
-679 ADAGAEQPS
+679 KPPS
-688 PMSPAALP
+688 PPK
-696 QSISPLAMSP
+696 
-706 QPMSPAAPEARTS
+706 APTS
-719 RATPILELVDVHASY
+719 RVAPILELAGVRASY

-779 EIRFSGRRIDGRPTN
+779 EIRFAGRRIDGRTTN

-819 LEAAAEAQASPA
+819 LEAAGSRAESHGPAQSQ
-831 SIAMRET
+831 M
-838 RSGAGSIVG
+838 
-847 NHAAAHSRIEQV
+847 EQV
-859 LALFPVLA
+859 LSLFPVLA
-867 ERRNQPAG
+867 ERRSQLAG

-911 VDRVMEAIR
+911 VDRVMDAIR
-920 EINRSGTA
+920 EINRAGTA

-935 AQAALSV
+935 ARAALSV
-942 ADRAYI
+942 ADRAYV

-960 DEMLADGR
+960 DEILADDT

>member
-1 MSLKTMQDKA
+1 VSLKTIQDKA
-11 ALRTRAARQGLQ
+11 IPRACADSRARRL
-23 TDRRRRAASLP
+23 ASLP
-34 RVLVFAA
+34 RALVFAA
-41 YAVLLPLPLILRD
+41 YAVLLPLPLLLRN

-65 IYLILAAGLSIVA
+65 VYLILAAGLSIVA

-103 SPKFGLHSAFVP
+103 SPKFGLHSAFIP

-183 GFTFSS
+183 GFTFGS
-189 LESSYILIWVFAL
+189 LESSYILIWAFAL

-224 EDETAAACM
+224 EDETAASCM

-289 SIPGIMLGVLILQV
+289 SIPGIMLGVLVLQV

-330 PQGLIGQGERLVGI
+330 PQGLIAQGERLVGI
-344 GRRPLPDSRT
+344 RRRPLPDSRS
-354 STQSWTRSSAGRIR
+354 STQNSTDGISAG
-368 ARIDIQADTDAG
+368 ADT
-380 IEVEA
+380 EA
-385 ETEAQAEA
+385 DTGAKAEA
-393 EAGAAAKTEA
+393 K
-403 APMLA
+403 PVPA
-408 AAPGPT
+408 AAPVPAQT
-414 RTPVLEA
+414 AVLEA

-426 NFGGLAAASNVSFKA
+426 NFGGLTAVSNVSFEA
-441 CAGEILGLIGPNG
+441 YAGEILGLIGPNG

-472 GEVRIQGQAATGLDP
+472 GEVRIQGQTATGLDP
-487 HRVASLGVA
+487 HQVASLGVA

-520 QGRSNVL
+520 RGRSDVL

-553 VDTSLLTREASLVRH
+553 VDASFLTHEASLVRH

-601 EEITAMVGDIV
+601 EEITAMVDDIV

-650 APPEVAANPEVIRAY
+650 TPPEVAANPEVIRAY
-665 LGSPQTASAPISTS
+665 LGSAKTASAP
-679 ADAGAEQPS
+679 
-688 PMSPAALP
+688 MSPP
-696 QSISPLAMSP
+696 P
-706 QPMSPAAPEARTS
+706 PEAPTS
-719 RATPILELVDVHASY
+719 RSTPILELAGVHASY

-749 GEVIA
+749 GEVVA

-779 EIRFSGRRIDGRPTN
+779 EIRFAGRRIDGRPTN

-819 LEAAAEAQASPA
+819 LEVAAEVQAAPA
-831 SIAMRET
+831 TAAMRE
-838 RSGAGSIVG
+838 AG
-847 NHAAAHSRIEQV
+847 SRIEQV

-920 EINRSGTA
+920 EINQAGTA

-948 LRDGRIVASGTS
+948 VRDGRIVASGTS
-960 DEMLADGR
+960 GEMLADGK

>member
-1 MSLKTMQDKA
+1 MRERERAATQQMEAGDRMSLKTVQDKTIPRTCA
-11 ALRTRAARQGLQ
+11 TGQGRQTLRARRLAG
-23 TDRRRRAASLP
+23 LP

-41 YAVLLPLPLILRD
+41 YAMLLPLPLLLKN

-65 IYLILAAGLSIVA
+65 VYLILAAGLSIVA

-103 SPKFGLHSAFVP
+103 SPKFGMHSAFIP
-115 AAAASALAAALAGL
+115 AAAASASAAALAGL

-330 PQGLIGQGERLVGI
+330 PQGLIAQGERLVGI
-344 GRRPLPDSRT
+344 GRRSITDPPDS
-354 STQSWTRSSAGRIR
+354 
-368 ARIDIQADTDAG
+368 TD
-380 IEVEA
+380 E
-385 ETEAQAEA
+385 AEA
-393 EAGAAAKTEA
+393 EAERQPEPATVAV
-403 APMLA
+403 PV
-408 AAPGPT
+408 

-426 NFGGLAAASNVSFKA
+426 NFGGLAAVSNVSFA
-441 CAGEILGLIGPNG
+441 AYTGEILGIIGPNG

-472 GEVRIQGQAATGLDP
+472 GEVRVQGQTATGLDP
-487 HRVASLGVA
+487 HQVASSGVA

-520 QGRSNVL
+520 QGSSNVL
-527 GALARST
+527 GALARSA
-534 AHANQEAQ
+534 AHANREAQ
-542 AVARAREALAL
+542 AVAQARKALAL

-587 KLLLLDEPAAGMTP
+587 RLLLLDEPAAGMTP
-601 EEITAMVGDIV
+601 EEITAMVDDIV
-612 ALRDQGYTIVV
+612 ALRNQGYTIVV

-640 IDHGEVIAAG
+640 LDHGEVIATG
-650 APPEVAANPEVIRAY
+650 APQEVAAHPEVIRAY
-665 LGSPQTASAPISTS
+665 LGSAKKTS
-679 ADAGAEQPS
+679 KPPS
-688 PMSPAALP
+688 PPK
-696 QSISPLAMSP
+696 
-706 QPMSPAAPEARTS
+706 APTS
-719 RATPILELVDVHASY
+719 RVAPILELAGVRASY

-779 EIRFSGRRIDGRPTN
+779 EIRFAGRRIDGRTTN

-819 LEAAAEAQASPA
+819 LEAAGSRAESHGPAQSQ
-831 SIAMRET
+831 M
-838 RSGAGSIVG
+838 
-847 NHAAAHSRIEQV
+847 EQV
-859 LALFPVLA
+859 LSLFPVLA
-867 ERRNQPAG
+867 ERRSQLAG

-911 VDRVMEAIR
+911 VDRVMDAIR
-920 EINRSGTA
+920 EINHAGTA

-935 AQAALSV
+935 ARAALSV
-942 ADRAYI
+942 ADRAYV

-960 DEMLADGR
+960 DEILADDT

>member
-11 ALRTRAARQGLQ
+11 ALLTCATRQGLQ
-23 TDRRRRAASLP
+23 TGQTRRAANLP

-41 YAVLLPLPLILRD
+41 YAVLLPLPLLLRN

-103 SPKFGLHSAFVP
+103 SPKFGLHSAFIP

-189 LESSYILIWVFAL
+189 LESSYILIWAFAL

-330 PQGLIGQGERLVGI
+330 PQGLIAQGERLVGI
-344 GRRPLPDSRT
+344 CRRPLPDSRR
-354 STQSWTRSSAGRIR
+354 STQSSTDGISAGTN
-368 ARIDIQADTDAG
+368 AEADTDAG
-380 IEVEA
+380 
-385 ETEAQAEA
+385 AQAQA
-393 EAGAAAKTEA
+393 QARARRVPAAT
-403 APMLA
+403 
-408 AAPGPT
+408 PGPA

-426 NFGGLAAASNVSFKA
+426 NFGGLAAVSNVSFEA
-441 CAGEILGLIGPNG
+441 CSGEILGIIGPNG

-472 GEVRIQGQAATGLDP
+472 GEVRIQGQTATGLDP
-487 HRVASLGVA
+487 HQVASLGVA

-520 QGRSNVL
+520 RGHSNVL

-601 EEITAMVGDIV
+601 EEIAAIVDDIV

-650 APPEVAANPEVIRAY
+650 APTEVAANPEVIRAY
-665 LGSPQTASAPISTS
+665 LGSPKTAA
-679 ADAGAEQPS
+679 ADAYAGAEPVS
-688 PMSPAALP
+688 TLP
-696 QSISPLAMSP
+696 P
-706 QPMSPAAPEARTS
+706 PEAPTS
-719 RATPILELVDVHASY
+719 RSTPILELVDVHASY

-749 GEVIA
+749 GEVVA

-767 KTIMGRLRPSSG
+767 KTIMGRLRPSG
-779 EIRFSGRRIDGRPTN
+779 GQIHFAGRRIDGRPTN

-819 LEAAAEAQASPA
+819 LEAAAEVQTAPTTA
-831 SIAMRET
+831 RV
-838 RSGAGSIVG
+838 RGSGSRAG
-847 NHAAAHSRIEQV
+847 NHSAAQSQIEQV

-911 VDRVMEAIR
+911 VDRVMDAIR

>member
-1 MSLKTMQDKA
+1 MSLKTVQDKTIPRTCA
-11 ALRTRAARQGLQ
+11 TGQGRQTLRARRLAG
-23 TDRRRRAASLP
+23 LP

-41 YAVLLPLPLILRD
+41 YAMLLPLPLLLKN

-65 IYLILAAGLSIVA
+65 VYLILAAGLSIVA

-103 SPKFGLHSAFVP
+103 SPKFGMHSAFIP
-115 AAAASALAAALAGL
+115 AAAASASAAALAGL

-330 PQGLIGQGERLVGI
+330 PQGLIAQGERLVGI
-344 GRRPLPDSRT
+344 GRRSLTDPPDS
-354 STQSWTRSSAGRIR
+354 
-368 ARIDIQADTDAG
+368 TD
-380 IEVEA
+380 E
-385 ETEAQAEA
+385 AEA
-393 EAGAAAKTEA
+393 EAERQPEPATVAV
-403 APMLA
+403 PV
-408 AAPGPT
+408 

-426 NFGGLAAASNVSFKA
+426 NFGGLAAVSNVSFA
-441 CAGEILGLIGPNG
+441 AYTGEILGIIGPNG

-472 GEVRIQGQAATGLDP
+472 GEVRVQGQTATGLDP
-487 HRVASLGVA
+487 HQVASSGVA

-520 QGRSNVL
+520 QGSSNVL
-527 GALARST
+527 GALARSA
-534 AHANQEAQ
+534 AHANREAQ
-542 AVARAREALAL
+542 AVAQARKALAL

-587 KLLLLDEPAAGMTP
+587 RLLLLDEPAAGMTP
-601 EEITAMVGDIV
+601 EEITAMVDDIV
-612 ALRDQGYTIVV
+612 ALRNQGYTIVV

-640 IDHGEVIAAG
+640 LDHGEVIATG
-650 APPEVAANPEVIRAY
+650 APQEVAAHPEVIRAY
-665 LGSPQTASAPISTS
+665 LGSAKKTS
-679 ADAGAEQPS
+679 KPPS
-688 PMSPAALP
+688 PPK
-696 QSISPLAMSP
+696 
-706 QPMSPAAPEARTS
+706 APTS
-719 RATPILELVDVHASY
+719 RVAPILELAGVRASY

-779 EIRFSGRRIDGRPTN
+779 EIRFAGRRIDGRTTN

-819 LEAAAEAQASPA
+819 LEAAGSRAESHGPAQSQ
-831 SIAMRET
+831 M
-838 RSGAGSIVG
+838 
-847 NHAAAHSRIEQV
+847 EQV

-867 ERRNQPAG
+867 ERRSQLAG

-911 VDRVMEAIR
+911 VDRVMDAIR
-920 EINRSGTA
+920 EINHAGTA

-935 AQAALSV
+935 ARAALSV

-960 DEMLADGR
+960 DEILADDT

>member
-1 MSLKTMQDKA
+1 MSLKTVQDKTIPRTCA
-11 ALRTRAARQGLQ
+11 TGQGRQTLRARRLAG
-23 TDRRRRAASLP
+23 LP

-41 YAVLLPLPLILRD
+41 YAMLLPLPLLLKN

-65 IYLILAAGLSIVA
+65 VYLILAAGLSIVA

-103 SPKFGLHSAFVP
+103 SPKFGMHSAFIP
-115 AAAASALAAALAGL
+115 AAAASASAAALAGL

-330 PQGLIGQGERLVGI
+330 PQGLIAQGERLVGI
-344 GRRPLPDSRT
+344 GRRSLTDPPDS
-354 STQSWTRSSAGRIR
+354 
-368 ARIDIQADTDAG
+368 TD
-380 IEVEA
+380 E
-385 ETEAQAEA
+385 AEA
-393 EAGAAAKTEA
+393 EAERQPEPATVAV
-403 APMLA
+403 PV
-408 AAPGPT
+408 

-426 NFGGLAAASNVSFKA
+426 NFGGLAAVSNVSFA
-441 CAGEILGLIGPNG
+441 AYTGEILGIIGPNG

-472 GEVRIQGQAATGLDP
+472 GEVRVQGQTATGLDP
-487 HRVASLGVA
+487 HQVASSGVA

-520 QGRSNVL
+520 QGSSNVL
-527 GALARST
+527 GALARSA
-534 AHANQEAQ
+534 AHANREAQ
-542 AVARAREALAL
+542 AVAQARKALAL

-587 KLLLLDEPAAGMTP
+587 RLLLLDEPAAGMTP
-601 EEITAMVGDIV
+601 EEITAMVDDIV
-612 ALRDQGYTIVV
+612 ALRNQGYTIIV

-640 IDHGEVIAAG
+640 LDHGEVIATG
-650 APPEVAANPEVIRAY
+650 APQEVAAHPEVIRAY
-665 LGSPQTASAPISTS
+665 LGSAKKTS
-679 ADAGAEQPS
+679 KPPS
-688 PMSPAALP
+688 PPKAPA
-696 QSISPLAMSP
+696 
-706 QPMSPAAPEARTS
+706 S
-719 RATPILELVDVHASY
+719 RVAPILELAGVRASY

-779 EIRFSGRRIDGRPTN
+779 EIRFAGRRIDGRTTN

-819 LEAAAEAQASPA
+819 LEAAGSRAESHGPAQSQ
-831 SIAMRET
+831 M
-838 RSGAGSIVG
+838 
-847 NHAAAHSRIEQV
+847 EQV
-859 LALFPVLA
+859 LSLFPVLA
-867 ERRNQPAG
+867 ERRSQLAG

-911 VDRVMEAIR
+911 VDRVMDAIR
-920 EINRSGTA
+920 EINHAGTA

-935 AQAALSV
+935 ARAALSV
-942 ADRAYI
+942 ADRAYV

-960 DEMLADGR
+960 DEILADDT